1 MADKYEPHEKPS
13 AVPGLA
19 ITGAGIGGLA
29 YLARKRIPGLNIL
42 SKIAKAKTPPPPEAR
57 ITPQVV
63 DKVTEIT
70 KIAKTPTSQSLAL
83 ITQPNLAKKFTEVK
97 GAMDLVATKA
107 KVAPLTQGSNQGRF
121 GSSLYD
127 YIAQHPAYKPLDAK
141 IWIKEFSNFNRLAK
155 FKSGQ
160 AGFQKVKM
168 NISKGELEDA
178 NILRFDGEKI
188 VGGFLTT
195 ARDSGLKV
203 SKLDLLNMVNKSPA
217 VNLKVKRFEYV
228 TPMVEESRVLTRD
241 LTKFVDDAEATI
253 KSYKGTVSPTG
264 KANWPA
270 YEREF
275 ANVKNE
281 IDDTMQKISKY
292 YQNKNA
298 PIDAMTSAIKPYE
311 SIIKKLEKLSKG
323 LAEDHKIG
331 LDLTKLAEFRGH
343 HTNLLR
349 KLGREKTM
357 NQSPRYGDHETYKVL
372 GDEKY
377 IEDVIYYPKVI
388 PYGRNVKPGSAGGGA
403 HYEQVGGVSFDNQVY
418 HVRYG
423 RRAVA
428 GGPEAGGATGRQK
441 AYVVHEGQS
450 DVQQSALKRMSE
462 GATRTNPFNTEQ
474 EYAQAN
480 YAMQTLLGRMK
491 TISDKGISM
500 SNADKADYWK
510 LSQQFGELRKNTL
523 NASTLQSKANKYS
536 DNEVPFLPFL
546 ERDVWGDHL
555 IKHMAKTAADDGV
568 QWIAINPVERLHALK
583 RADSSGRGVAGKLGD
598 WEFYGSAKGKAG
610 MRGVKAYSDKQS
622 KTVTTNDKQM
632 AVLPERMKK
641 LALQYDSI
649 AQPIKVAKSDP
660 ELPFKIIK
668 RFEFGSDSAAKTLQY
683 TKAPSEHEMA
693 FKTLV
698 EAQNYLGGR
707 EAAARVGTKKI
718 IQMEANDPRLYYEAF
733 GLKITPQMLQQP
745 FKLYKKEGGLVVNMF
760 KC

>member
-1 MADKYEPHEKPS
+1 MADKYEPYEKPS
-13 AVPGLA
+13 AVPGIA
-19 ITGAGIGGLA
+19 ITGAGIAGLA
-29 YLARKRIPGLNIL
+29 YLARKRIPGLKIL
-42 SKIAKAKTPPPPEAR
+42 EKIAKTKTPPPPATR

-63 DKVTEIT
+63 DKVTEVT
-70 KIAKTPTSQSLAL
+70 KVAQTPTTQAVAL
-83 ITQPNLAKKFTEVK
+83 INKSHPVRKFEDIK

-127 YIAQHPAYKPLDAK
+127 YIAQHPAYKPLDAR
-141 IWIKEFSNFNRLAK
+141 IWIKELSNFNRLAK

-160 AGFQKVKM
+160 AGFQKVRM
-168 NISKGELEDA
+168 NISKAELEDA
-178 NILRFDGEKI
+178 NILRFDGEKV

-241 LTKFVDDAEATI
+241 LTKFIDDAEASVKT
-253 KSYKGTVSPTG
+253 YTGTVVPSGTSTLAG
-264 KANWPA
+264 
-270 YEREF
+270 YGGELTTIR
-275 ANVKNE
+275 NE
-281 IDDTMQKISKY
+281 LGEVMSKINQY
-292 YQNKNA
+292 HFNKNA
-298 PIDAMTSAIKPYE
+298 PIESMIEAIKPFE
-311 SIIKKLEKLSKG
+311 GKIKNLEKLAKG
-323 LAEDHKIG
+323 LAEEHKIG
-331 LDLTKLAEFRGH
+331 LDLTKLAEARSH

-377 IEDVIYYPKVI
+377 IEDVVYYPKVI
-388 PYGRNVKPGSAGGGA
+388 PYGRNVKPGDAGGGSHFEKIGDVA
-403 HYEQVGGVSFDNQVY
+403 FENQVY

-428 GGPEAGGATGRQK
+428 GGPEAGGATGRHK

-450 DVQQSALKRMSE
+450 DIQQAALKKMAD
-462 GATRTNPFNTEQ
+462 GGVRTNPFNTEQ

-480 YAMQTLLGRMK
+480 HAMNALLGQMK
-491 TISDKGISM
+491 IISDKGIRM
-500 SNADKADYWK
+500 SNADKAEYWK
-510 LSQQFGELRKNTL
+510 LSQKFQELRKNTL
-523 NASTLQSKANKYS
+523 NASNLQSKATKYG
-536 DNEVPFLPFL
+536 DKDVPFLPFL

-583 RADSSGRGVAGKLGD
+583 RADSSGRNVVGKLGD
-598 WEFYGSAKGKAG
+598 WEFYGTAKGTAG
-610 MRGVKAYSDKQS
+610 MRGVKAYSEKQS
-622 KTVTTNDKQM
+622 KAVLTNDKQM

-641 LALQYDSI
+641 LANQYDSI

-668 RFEFGSDSAAKTLQY
+668 KFDFRAGSAAKFLHY

-693 FKTLV
+693 FKTLAEAKAYIKDTSKVVV
-698 EAQNYLGGR
+698 EMSPA
-707 EAAARVGTKKI
+707 
-718 IQMEANDPRLYYEAF
+718 DPRLYYEAF
-733 GLKITPQMLQQP
+733 GLKITPQMLEQP

-760 KC
+760 KW

>member
-1 MADKYEPHEKPS
+1 MAEKYEPYEKPS
-13 AVPGLA
+13 AVPGIA
-19 ITGAGIGGLA
+19 VTGAGIGALA

-42 SKIAKAKTPPPPEAR
+42 AKVAKKQPPPPPPR

-63 DKVTEIT
+63 DKVTDVT
-70 KIAKTPTSQSLAL
+70 KIAKTPTIQSLEL
-83 ITQPNLAKKFTEVK
+83 ISRPHPTRKFSEVK

-107 KVAPLTQGSNQGRF
+107 KAAPLTQGSNQGRF

-127 YIAQHPAYKPLDAK
+127 YIAQHPAYKPLDAR
-141 IWIKEFSNFNRLAK
+141 IWIKELSNFNRLAK

-160 AGFQKVKM
+160 AGFQKVRM
-168 NISKGELEDA
+168 NISKAELEDA
-178 NILRFDGEKI
+178 NILRFDGEKVI
-188 VGGFLTT
+188 GGFLTT

-203 SKLDLLNMVNKSPA
+203 SKLDLLNMINKSPA
-217 VNLKVKRFEYV
+217 VNLRVKRFEYV
-228 TPMVEESRVLTRD
+228 TPMVEESRVLVRD
-241 LTKFVDDAEATI
+241 LTKFIDDAEASI
-253 KSYKGTVSPTG
+253 GNYKGTIPRATSDVTL
-264 KANWPA
+264 AN
-270 YEREF
+270 YGREF
-275 ANVKNE
+275 AAVKLE
-281 IDDTMQKISKY
+281 LAEALQKVQKY
-292 YQNKNA
+292 HYNKNA
-298 PIDAMTSAIKPYE
+298 PIETMIEAIKPFE
-311 SIIKKLEKLSKG
+311 GKIKNLETLAKG

-331 LDLTKLAEFRGH
+331 LDLNKLTEFRGH

-377 IEDVIYYPKVI
+377 IEDVVYYPKVI
-388 PYGRNVKPGSAGGGA
+388 PYGRNVKPGDAGGGSHFEKVA
-403 HYEQVGGVSFDNQVY
+403 GVTFENQVY

-428 GGPEAGGATGRQK
+428 GGPEAGGPAGRHK

-450 DVQQSALKRMSE
+450 DVQQAALKKMAD
-462 GATRTNPFNTEQ
+462 GGVRTNPFNTEQ

-480 YAMQTLLGRMK
+480 HAMNEILKKMK
-491 TISDKGISM
+491 TISDKGIRISQ
-500 SNADKADYWK
+500 AEKAEYWK
-510 LSQQFGELRKNTL
+510 FSQQFEELRKNTL
-523 NASTLQSKANKYS
+523 NASNLQSKASRYGDK
-536 DNEVPFLPFL
+536 DVPFLPFL

-583 RADSSGRGVAGKLGD
+583 RADSSGRNVVGKLGD
-598 WEFYGSAKGKAG
+598 WEFYGTAKGKAG

-622 KTVTTNDKQM
+622 KTVLTNDKQM

-641 LALQYDSI
+641 LANQYDSI

-660 ELPFKIIK
+660 ELPFKVLK
-668 RFEFGSDSAAKTLQY
+668 KFDFKTDSPAKVMGY
-683 TKAPSEHEMA
+683 TKVPTEHEMA
-693 FKTLV
+693 FKTLA
-698 EAQNYLGGR
+698 EAKAYI
-707 EAAARVGTKKI
+707 EGTSKAVVR
-718 IQMEANDPRLYYEAF
+718 MEANDPRLYYEAF

-760 KC
+760 KW